1 MRSDLQQSRVR
12 LTCLPHRLLK
22 GGPFDPVKH
31 IHGRLSKAWPP
42 TKLGKQVC
50 HCRLGIVL
58 QPAEDSEATVMF
70 GSESTIEKSVT
81 GGTILSLV
89 TSSASWTLR
98 PTRGVPVASE
108 IVFT

>member
-1 MRSDLQQSRVR
+1 MASDKVR
-12 LTCLPHRLLK
+12 EA
-22 GGPFDPVKH
+22 GMS
-31 IHGRLSKAWPP
+31 LSTWYCVAA
-42 TKLGKQVC
+42 
-50 HCRLGIVL
+50 CRRPG
-58 QPAEDSEATVMF
+58 EATVMF